1 MKPAYLVGIVI
12 FAAVIGVA
20 SYQLGVKNQS
30 KPLVTKVATVLD
42 PPRLMAESQ
51 LIKHDGTVF
60 NNAVMQDKLTLM
72 FFGFTY
78 CPDICPTTMQSLVNS
93 INKIEQAGIMNA
105 QVVFVSVDPERDT
118 PERLKE
124 YLSHFDQDF
133 IGVTGQ
139 LNDIEEYTRSIGV
152 VFAHNSPDETGY
164 YAVDHSAVIL
174 IINENAEMR
183 GLFSAPHNWEDIADD
198 LISIHG

>member
-12 FAAVIGVA
+12 VAAVVGVA
-20 SYQLGVKNQS
+20 SYQFGVQNQS
-30 KPLVTKVATVLD
+30 KPIVTKVATVLD
-42 PPRLMAESQ
+42 PPRLMAESP
-51 LIKHDGTVF
+51 LMKHDGTEF
-60 NNAVMQDKLTLM
+60 NNAAMQGKWTLM

-93 INKIEQAGIMNA
+93 IKKIEQAGIENA
-105 QVVFVSVDPERDT
+105 QVKFVSVDPERDT

-124 YLSHFDQDF
+124 YLSHFDGDF

-139 LNDIEEYTRSIGV
+139 LDDIEEFTRSIGV
-152 VFAHNSPDETGY
+152 VFAHNPPDETGY

-174 IINENAEMR
+174 VINENAEMR

-198 LISIHG
+198 LISIHD